1 MRSGTLQLA
10 PPSVLRANITSH
22 RFELPPVEQSAYT
35 FPRVAL
41 VERSTATH
49 AWPSNPAG
57 FMLPPSWLPPRFKG
71 TVRSKDGVTEEFV
84 ALMERLN
91 QNCDCD
97 RSQPIT

>member
-1 MRSGTLQLA
+1 MRSGALQFV
-10 PPSVLRANITSH
+10 PPLVLRANMTSQ

-41 VERSTATH
+41 VERSTATQ

-57 FMLPPSWLPPRFKG
+57 FIAPPSWPPPRFRG
-71 TVRSKDGVTEEFV
+71 TVRSKDGVTAAFV
-84 ALMERLN
+84 TFEERLN
-91 QNCDCD
+91 QKCDCD